1 MANRHFGNLGDVWKH
16 LPLAAILELE
26 RPARYWESHSGS
38 ASYPMRAD
46 PPRAYGVLTYLAQA
60 PADPLLAGAAYTRL
74 LDAHRAS
81 DGTLI
86 DYPGSALIA
95 LEILGGAARYLFC
108 DLDGASLD
116 DLGAMGAALGL
127 PPEAV
132 QTVWADG
139 LSTLTQAAARL
150 DPAQAARTL
159 ALIDPFRPLEPGADG
174 RHALDVFGT
183 LAGRGIPAV
192 LWYGYR
198 TAAERAAL
206 WAAVARASID
216 AAWAGQI
223 DLAEEHDPLPD
234 GAGLLGCGL
243 LGACLRPET
252 VAACEALGAAL
263 AGAYTHARFPDGT
276 SGALRFTTCRL

>member
-1 MANRHFGNLGDVWKH
+1 MANRHFGNLGDLWKH
-16 LPLAAILELE
+16 LPLAAILERE

-38 ASYPMRAD
+38 ASYPMLAD
-46 PPRAYGVLTYLAQA
+46 APRAYGVLTYLSQA
-60 PADPLLAGAAYTRL
+60 PAYPVLAGAAYTRL
-74 LDAHRAS
+74 LDDHRAS

-95 LEILGGAARYLFC
+95 MAILHDAARYLFC

-116 DLGAMGAALGL
+116 DLSAMGAALGL
-127 PPEAV
+127 PAVAV

-139 LSTLTQAAARL
+139 LTTLAGAAARL
-150 DPAQAARTL
+150 APPDARRTL

-174 RHALDVFGT
+174 RHALDVFDE
-183 LAGRGIPAV
+183 LAGRDILTV

-206 WAAVARASID
+206 WDALDRASLD
-216 AAWAGQI
+216 GVWAGQI
-223 DLAEEHDPLPD
+223 DLAEERDPLPE

-243 LGACLRPET
+243 LAAHLRPET
-252 VAACEALGAAL
+252 IRVCEGLGEALAAAY
-263 AGAYTHARFPDGT
+263 AGVRFADGT
-276 SGALRFTTCRL
+276 PAALRFTARRV